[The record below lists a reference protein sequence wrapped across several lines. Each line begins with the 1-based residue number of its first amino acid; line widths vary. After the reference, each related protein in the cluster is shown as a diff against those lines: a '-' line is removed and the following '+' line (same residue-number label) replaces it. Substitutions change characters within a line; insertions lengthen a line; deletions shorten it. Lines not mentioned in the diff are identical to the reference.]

1 MGYNMGYN
9 IDNYPTLSDL
19 NSEINEQANSGLK
32 NLKSQLSYMKQIKIF
47 NHLKLYLWYKNNK
60 LMSSF

>member
-1 MGYNMGYN
+1 MGYN

-32 NLKSQLSYMKQIKIF
+32 NLKSQLSYMKQINFF

>member
-1 MGYNMGYN
+1 MGHN

-32 NLKSQLSYMKQIKIF
+32 NLKSQLSYMKLF